1 MQELIKIKNEN
12 GKQLV
17 SAREL
22 HEFLEVG
29 RDFTTWIKS
38 RINKYDFTENTD
50 FTVVNIAHQ
59 NGGASHGGQN
69 KVDYAISV
77 SMAKELSMVENN
89 DKGRLARKYFI
100 QCEKVLKENV
110 QAPKLSKELQAIFVL
125 DNRTVEIEKRIDNIE
140 NNLPLLGV
148 DCDEVTK
155 TVHGVGVRLLGS
167 KNSNAYKDKS
177 LRRRVYT
184 DIYGELKRQFQ
195 VRSYKAIK
203 RCELSKAIDVINNY
217 KLPLALDS
225 EIFQVNNQMSME
237 VS

>member
-1 MQELIKIKNEN
+1 MKELIIKNCKGINVVDSREVAEMI
-12 GKQLV
+12 GKKHSHLM
-17 SAREL
+17 
-22 HEFLEVG
+22 
-29 RDFTTWIKS
+29 RD
-38 RINKYDFTENTD
+38 
-50 FTVVNIAHQ
+50 
-59 NGGASHGGQN
+59 
-69 KVDYAISV
+69 
-77 SMAKELSMVENN
+77 
-89 DKGRLARKYFI
+89 I
-100 QCEKVLKENV
+100 QSYEKVISENPKLDSQNFFIRDNYKVEGNNKTYDCYLLTKQGCEMVANKMTGEKGIIFTAEYV
-110 QAPKLSKELQAIFVL
+110 QAFNKMEQSVPQLSKELQAIFVL

-225 EIFQVNNQMSME
+225 EIFQVNNQMSIE

>member
-1 MQELIKIKNEN
+1 MKELIIKNCKGINVVDSREVAEMI
-12 GKQLV
+12 GKKHSHLM
-17 SAREL
+17 
-22 HEFLEVG
+22 
-29 RDFTTWIKS
+29 RD
-38 RINKYDFTENTD
+38 
-50 FTVVNIAHQ
+50 
-59 NGGASHGGQN
+59 
-69 KVDYAISV
+69 
-77 SMAKELSMVENN
+77 
-89 DKGRLARKYFI
+89 I
-100 QCEKVLKENV
+100 QSYEKVISENPKLDSQNFFIRDNYKVEGNNKTYDCYLLTKQGCEMVANKMTGEKGIIFTAEYV
-110 QAPKLSKELQAIFVL
+110 QAFNKMEQSVPQLSKELQAIFVL

-217 KLPLALDS
+217 KLPIALDS

>member
-1 MQELIKIKNEN
+1 MVKELIKITENKN
-12 GKQLV
+12 GDKLV
-17 SAREL
+17 NAREL
-22 HEFLEVG
+22 HEFLENK
-29 RDFTTWIKS
+29 RQFADWIKQ
-38 RINKYDFTENTD
+38 RINQYGFVEGED
-50 FTVVNIAHQ
+50 FTVHKFVNGKATQI
-59 NGGASHGGQN
+59 
-69 KVDYAISV
+69 DYAIKV
-77 SMAKELSMVENN
+77 DMAKELSMVENN
-89 DKGRLARKYFI
+89 EKGKIARKYFI

-225 EIFQVNNQMSME
+225 EIFQINNQMSME

>member
-1 MQELIKIKNEN
+1 MI
-12 GKQLV
+12 GKKHSHLM
-17 SAREL
+17 
-22 HEFLEVG
+22 
-29 RDFTTWIKS
+29 RD
-38 RINKYDFTENTD
+38 
-50 FTVVNIAHQ
+50 
-59 NGGASHGGQN
+59 
-69 KVDYAISV
+69 
-77 SMAKELSMVENN
+77 
-89 DKGRLARKYFI
+89 I
-100 QCEKVLKENV
+100 QSYEKVISENPKLDSQNFFIRDNYKVEGNNKTYDCYLLTKQGCEMVANKMTGEKGIIFTAEYV
-110 QAPKLSKELQAIFVL
+110 QAFNKMEQSVPQLSKELQAIFVL

>member
-1 MQELIKIKNEN
+1 MKELIIKNCKGINVVDSREVAEMI
-12 GKQLV
+12 GKKHSHLM
-17 SAREL
+17 
-22 HEFLEVG
+22 
-29 RDFTTWIKS
+29 RD
-38 RINKYDFTENTD
+38 
-50 FTVVNIAHQ
+50 
-59 NGGASHGGQN
+59 
-69 KVDYAISV
+69 
-77 SMAKELSMVENN
+77 
-89 DKGRLARKYFI
+89 I
-100 QCEKVLKENV
+100 QSYEKVISENPKLDSQNFFIRDNYKVEGNNKTYDCYLLTKQGCEMVANKMTGEKGIIFTAEYV
-110 QAPKLSKELQAIFVL
+110 QAFNKMEQSVPQLSKELQAIFVL

-217 KLPLALDS
+217 KLPLPLDT
-225 EIFQVNNQMSME
+225 ERFQVNNQMSME

>member
-1 MQELIKIKNEN
+1 MKELIIKNCKGINVVDSREVAEMI
-12 GKQLV
+12 GKKHSHLM
-17 SAREL
+17 
-22 HEFLEVG
+22 
-29 RDFTTWIKS
+29 RD
-38 RINKYDFTENTD
+38 
-50 FTVVNIAHQ
+50 
-59 NGGASHGGQN
+59 
-69 KVDYAISV
+69 
-77 SMAKELSMVENN
+77 
-89 DKGRLARKYFI
+89 I
-100 QCEKVLKENV
+100 QSYEKVISENPKLDSQNFFIRDNYKVEGNNKTYDCYLLTKQGCEMVANKMTGEKGIIFTAEYV
-110 QAPKLSKELQAIFVL
+110 QAFNKMEQSVPQLSKELQAIFVL

-225 EIFQVNNQMSME
+225 DIFQVNNQMSME

>member
-1 MQELIKIKNEN
+1 MKELIIKNCKGINVVDSREVAEMI
-12 GKQLV
+12 GKKHSHLM
-17 SAREL
+17 
-22 HEFLEVG
+22 
-29 RDFTTWIKS
+29 RD
-38 RINKYDFTENTD
+38 
-50 FTVVNIAHQ
+50 
-59 NGGASHGGQN
+59 
-69 KVDYAISV
+69 
-77 SMAKELSMVENN
+77 
-89 DKGRLARKYFI
+89 I
-100 QCEKVLKENV
+100 QSYEKVISENPKLDSQNFFIRDNYKVEGNNKTYDCYLLTKQGCEMVANKMTGEKGIIFTAEYV
-110 QAPKLSKELQAIFVL
+110 QAFNKMEQSVPQLSKELQAIFVL
-125 DNRTVEIEKRIDNIE
+125 DNRTVEIEKRIDNLE

>member
-1 MQELIKIKNEN
+1 MQKQIEQKLDSREVAEMMGISHTNLLQKIDGINEDFRKMNIQFSKYWEENSYQVVGQTRSYRCFLITKR
-12 GKQLV
+12 GC
-17 SAREL
+17 
-22 HEFLEVG
+22 EFLAHKTTG
-29 RDFTTWIKS
+29 TKGNLFTD
-38 RINKYDFTENTD
+38 KYMDRFAEMENY
-50 FTVVNIAHQ
+50 I
-59 NGGASHGGQN
+59 
-69 KVDYAISV
+69 
-77 SMAKELSMVENN
+77 
-89 DKGRLARKYFI
+89 
-100 QCEKVLKENV
+100 EKV

>member
-1 MQELIKIKNEN
+1 MKELIIKNCKGINVVDSREVAEMI
-12 GKQLV
+12 GKKHSHLM
-17 SAREL
+17 
-22 HEFLEVG
+22 
-29 RDFTTWIKS
+29 RD
-38 RINKYDFTENTD
+38 
-50 FTVVNIAHQ
+50 
-59 NGGASHGGQN
+59 
-69 KVDYAISV
+69 
-77 SMAKELSMVENN
+77 
-89 DKGRLARKYFI
+89 I
-100 QCEKVLKENV
+100 QSYEKVISENPKLDSQNFFIRDNYKVEGNNKTYDCYLLTKQGCEMVANKMTGEKGIIFTAEYV
-110 QAPKLSKELQAIFVL
+110 QAFNKMEQSVHQLSKELQAIFVL

>member
-1 MQELIKIKNEN
+1 MKELIIKNCKGINVVDSREVAEMI
-12 GKQLV
+12 GKKHSHLM
-17 SAREL
+17 
-22 HEFLEVG
+22 
-29 RDFTTWIKS
+29 RD
-38 RINKYDFTENTD
+38 
-50 FTVVNIAHQ
+50 
-59 NGGASHGGQN
+59 
-69 KVDYAISV
+69 
-77 SMAKELSMVENN
+77 
-89 DKGRLARKYFI
+89 I
-100 QCEKVLKENV
+100 QSYEKVISENPKLDSQNFFILYNYKVEGNNKTYDCYLLTKQGCEMVANKMTGEKGIIFTAEYV
-110 QAPKLSKELQAIFVL
+110 QAFNKMEQSVPQLSKELQAIFVL
-125 DNRTVEIEKRIDNIE
+125 DNRAGESEKRIDNIG
-140 NNLPLLGV
+140 NNLALLGV
-148 DCDEVTK
+148 DWDEVTK

>member
-1 MQELIKIKNEN
+1 MKELIKITQKG

-17 SAREL
+17 NAREL
-22 HEFLEVG
+22 HEFLG
-29 RDFTTWIKS
+29 NKRQFADWIKQ
-38 RINKYDFTENTD
+38 RINQYGFIENEDFS
-50 FTVVNIAHQ
+50 ISQ
-59 NGGASHGGQN
+59 NCEKGGRPTI
-69 KVDYAISV
+69 DYAITV
-77 SMAKELSMVENN
+77 EMAKELSMVENN
-89 DKGRLARKYFI
+89 DRGSQARKYFI

-110 QAPKLSKELQAIFVL
+110 QVPKLSKELQAIFVL
-125 DNRTVEIEKRIDNIE
+125 DNRTIEIEKRIDNIE

-167 KNSNAYKDKS
+167 KSSNAYKDKS

-217 KLPLALDS
+217 KLPLALHS
-225 EIFQVNNQMSME
+225 EIFQVNNQISME

>member
-1 MQELIKIKNEN
+1 MKELIKITQKN

-22 HEFLEVG
+22 YLGLGLNKSNWSRWYPKNISNNEYFREGIDFVGVRHNDEGNEVQDFAISLDFAKHIAMMARTEKSHEYRNYFLE
-29 RDFTTWIKS
+29 
-38 RINKYDFTENTD
+38 
-50 FTVVNIAHQ
+50 
-59 NGGASHGGQN
+59 
-69 KVDYAISV
+69 
-77 SMAKELSMVENN
+77 
-89 DKGRLARKYFI
+89 
-100 QCEKVLKENV
+100 CEKALKENV
-110 QAPKLSKELQAIFVL
+110 QAPRLSKELQAIFVL

-167 KNSNAYKDKS
+167 KSSNAYKDKS

-225 EIFQVNNQMSME
+225 EIFQVNNQISTE

>member
-1 MQELIKIKNEN
+1 MKELIIKNCKGINVVDSREVAEMI
-12 GKQLV
+12 GKKHSHLM
-17 SAREL
+17 
-22 HEFLEVG
+22 
-29 RDFTTWIKS
+29 RD
-38 RINKYDFTENTD
+38 
-50 FTVVNIAHQ
+50 
-59 NGGASHGGQN
+59 
-69 KVDYAISV
+69 
-77 SMAKELSMVENN
+77 
-89 DKGRLARKYFI
+89 I
-100 QCEKVLKENV
+100 QSYEKVISENPKLDSQNFFIRDNYKVEGNNKTYDCYLLTKQGCEMVANKMTGEKGIIFTAEYV
-110 QAPKLSKELQAIFVL
+110 QAFNKMEQSVTQLSKELQAIFVL

>member
-1 MQELIKIKNEN
+1 MKELIIKNCKGINVVDSREVAEMI
-12 GKQLV
+12 GKKHSHLM
-17 SAREL
+17 
-22 HEFLEVG
+22 
-29 RDFTTWIKS
+29 RD
-38 RINKYDFTENTD
+38 
-50 FTVVNIAHQ
+50 
-59 NGGASHGGQN
+59 
-69 KVDYAISV
+69 
-77 SMAKELSMVENN
+77 
-89 DKGRLARKYFI
+89 I
-100 QCEKVLKENV
+100 QSYEKVISENPKLDSQNFFIRDNYKVEGNNKTYDCYLLTKQGCEMVANKMTGEKGIIFTAEYV
-110 QAPKLSKELQAIFVL
+110 QAFNKMEQSVPQLSKELQAIFVL

>member
-1 MQELIKIKNEN
+1 MKELIIKNCKGINVVDSREVAEMI
-12 GKQLV
+12 GKKHSHLM
-17 SAREL
+17 
-22 HEFLEVG
+22 
-29 RDFTTWIKS
+29 RD
-38 RINKYDFTENTD
+38 
-50 FTVVNIAHQ
+50 
-59 NGGASHGGQN
+59 
-69 KVDYAISV
+69 
-77 SMAKELSMVENN
+77 
-89 DKGRLARKYFI
+89 I
-100 QCEKVLKENV
+100 QSYEKVISENPKLDSQNFFIRDNYKVEGNNKTYDCYLLTKQGCEMVANKMTGEKGIIFTAEYV
-110 QAPKLSKELQAIFVL
+110 QAFNKMEQSAPQLSKELQAIFVL

>member
-1 MQELIKIKNEN
+1 MKELIIKNCKGINVVDSREVAEMI
-12 GKQLV
+12 GKKHSHLM
-17 SAREL
+17 
-22 HEFLEVG
+22 
-29 RDFTTWIKS
+29 RD
-38 RINKYDFTENTD
+38 
-50 FTVVNIAHQ
+50 
-59 NGGASHGGQN
+59 
-69 KVDYAISV
+69 
-77 SMAKELSMVENN
+77 
-89 DKGRLARKYFI
+89 I
-100 QCEKVLKENV
+100 QSYEKVISENPKLDSQNFFIRDNYKVEGNNKTYDCYLLTKQGCEMVANKMTGEKGIIFTAEYV
-110 QAPKLSKELQAIFVL
+110 QAFNKMEQSVPQLSKELQAIFVL

-167 KNSNAYKDKS
+167 KNSNASKDKS

>member
-1 MQELIKIKNEN
+1 MKELIIKNCKGINVVDSREVAEMI
-12 GKQLV
+12 GKKHSHLM
-17 SAREL
+17 
-22 HEFLEVG
+22 
-29 RDFTTWIKS
+29 RD
-38 RINKYDFTENTD
+38 
-50 FTVVNIAHQ
+50 
-59 NGGASHGGQN
+59 
-69 KVDYAISV
+69 
-77 SMAKELSMVENN
+77 
-89 DKGRLARKYFI
+89 I
-100 QCEKVLKENV
+100 QSYEKVISENPKLDSQNFFIRDNYKVEGNNKTYDCYLLTKQGCEMVANKMTGEKGIIFTAEYV
-110 QAPKLSKELQAIFVL
+110 QAFNKMEQSVPQLSKELQAIFVL

-203 RCELSKAIDVINNY
+203 RCELSKAIDAINNY